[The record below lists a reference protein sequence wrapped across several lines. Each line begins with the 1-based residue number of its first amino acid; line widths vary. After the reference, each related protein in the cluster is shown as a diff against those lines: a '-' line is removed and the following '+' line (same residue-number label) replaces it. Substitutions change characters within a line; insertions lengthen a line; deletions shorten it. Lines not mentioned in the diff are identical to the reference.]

1 MPKGGKKYGLAALAL
16 LLALAIL
23 AAGCARNPKNLDN
36 FRKVQIGWPQQQV
49 KELLGE
55 PDKLEEA
62 AGLAG
67 VWTYQ
72 GQNWYGSHDSTL
84 IVTLLG
90 GRVIMVTLSAP
101 VPR

>member
-1 MPKGGKKYGLAALAL
+1 MHKGGKYGLAVLAGLL
-16 LLALAIL
+16 LLALL
-23 AAGCARNPKNLDN
+23 AAGCQGPKKLDN
-36 FRKVQIGWPQQQV
+36 FRQVRIGWSQEQV

-62 AGLAG
+62 AGLGG
-67 VWTYQ
+67 VWQYH

-90 GRVIMVTLSAP
+90 GRVVMVTLSAP

>member
-1 MPKGGKKYGLAALAL
+1 MVRDRKYIIAALVGLLMAAFCLAGCPKG
-16 LLALAIL
+16 
-23 AAGCARNPKNLDN
+23 PKNLDN
-36 FRKVQIGWPQQQV
+36 FRQVRIGWTQEQV
-49 KELLGE
+49 KGLLGE

-67 VWTYQ
+67 VWTYH
-72 GQNWYGSHDSTL
+72 GQNWHGSPDSTL

-90 GRVIMVTLSAP
+90 GRVVMVTLSAP